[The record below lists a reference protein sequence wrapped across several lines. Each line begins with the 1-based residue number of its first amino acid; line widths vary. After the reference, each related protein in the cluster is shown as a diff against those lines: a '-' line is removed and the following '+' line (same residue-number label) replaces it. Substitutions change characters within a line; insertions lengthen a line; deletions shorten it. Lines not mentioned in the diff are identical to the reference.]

1 MRALSIRQ
9 PYAELILRGEKT
21 IEYRS
26 RPTRII
32 GEPFYIYAAKK
43 TGYQLSAFSGQPGN
57 GHAAVPDDLPRGV
70 IVGMATI
77 AKCVAVHNGSNGKRK
92 ADSRQPSVYE
102 WHLSKVKRLP
112 RRKQRKPTRMPQP
125 VWFRPF

>member
-32 GEPFYIYAAKK
+32 GERFYIYASRKWA
-43 TGYQLSAFSGQPGN
+43 GVN
-57 GHAAVPDDLPRGV
+57 GHDSEGIEPGEAPTGV
-70 IVGMATI
+70 IVGT
-77 AKCVAVHNGSNGKRK
+77 AKISECTRSNGH
-92 ADSRQPSVYE
+92 YE
-102 WHLSKVKRLP
+102 WHLSDV
-112 RRKQRKPTRMPQP
+112 RRMRKPRKPKGQPQP
-125 VWFRPF
+125 VWFRPY